1 MMLPPID
8 GRNGHVTGRSG
19 DFGAGRAEGRVKP
32 PSSDPHIGVDMNY
45 LGGQTGINLQHPLVH
60 SPVSGVVTRAG
71 GGKTNTIAI
80 RDYNGNSH
88 EILHTQSQIVKEGQ
102 KVFAGDLIGK
112 MGNVGTK
119 DQHAHYQIYG
129 PDDPRRQNPI
139 NPHVFWNHPFFPD
152 QERFVPRSPS
162 LVPLESPIPDPTY
175 NYLNPAPSESDAVRG
190 FGTGG
195 RFMQGSATSSR
206 PLYET
211 QSFVA
216 PPDDPSQNR
225 PTSKH
230 LSGASCA
237 CRRRVR
243 AKLLSTGERLLCRS
257 FRRLR
262 FGRWVG
268 PRHSTNAS
276 GLSRARRRLR
286 SGR

>member
-1 MMLPPID
+1 M
-8 GRNGHVTGRSG
+8 
-19 DFGAGRAEGRVKP
+19 
-32 PSSDPHIGVDMNY
+32 
-45 LGGQTGINLQHPLVH
+45 
-60 SPVSGVVTRAG
+60 
-71 GGKTNTIAI
+71 
-80 RDYNGNSH
+80 
-88 EILHTQSQIVKEGQ
+88 
-102 KVFAGDLIGK
+102 FAGDLIGK

-216 PPDDPSQNR
+216 PPDDPSQEQANEQAPVRSLVRVSPTGESQAAFDGGASAVPFVPSASIRQVGR
-225 PTSKH
+225 PATFDERFGAVAGAPPASIRP
-230 LSGASCA
+230 LSPFSGQPMRYLPPSVFGIPDASGAPEMSLNDWLA
-237 CRRRVR
+237 GLAR
-243 AKLLSTGERLLCRS
+243 A
-257 FRRLR
+257 RLR
-262 FGRWVG
+262 Q
-268 PRHSTNAS
+268 
-276 GLSRARRRLR
+276 
-286 SGR
+286 